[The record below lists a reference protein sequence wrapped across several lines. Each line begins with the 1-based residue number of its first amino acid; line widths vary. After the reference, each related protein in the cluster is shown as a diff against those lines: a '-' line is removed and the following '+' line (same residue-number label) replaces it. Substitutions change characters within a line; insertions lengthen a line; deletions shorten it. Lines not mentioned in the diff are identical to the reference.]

1 VVVEAAFEQA
11 KYQTG
16 GSRHRDWEV
25 VLTLRMSPDEA
36 QKFQNALMNRTSH
49 LIHLNIQSALSEED
63 TPTTP
68 TEKDHW

>member
-1 VVVEAAFEQA
+1 
-11 KYQTG
+11 
-16 GSRHRDWEV
+16 
-25 VLTLRMSPDEA
+25 MSPDEA